1 MKEGRSER
9 GVPRSG
15 STEAP
20 TPRLCIDRRR
30 TRVGWKTMWL
40 KGRDIYVER
49 NYARE
54 VRPISFVRRRFDP
67 GKVPQKHSFPLERIV
82 GQQSAIKCSE
92 VGFQCSMV
100 LCGHIVESY
109 VDTTLWSAC
118 VHIVERS
125 AKTLDTP
132 GNPTHTSK
140 ARGRVTVMERMNLQV
155 QEFVS
160 FLRFFNLFSPD

>member
-1 MKEGRSER
+1 MEQPCSFQILFQSHWQYLWKLALIGGEPGLSGRQ
-9 GVPRSG
+9 
-15 STEAP
+15 
-20 TPRLCIDRRR
+20 C
-30 TRVGWKTMWL
+30 GWRAVT
-40 KGRDIYVER
+40 YVER

-92 VGFQCSMV
+92 VGFQCSVV
-100 LCGHIVESY
+100 LCG
-109 VDTTLWSAC
+109 

-160 FLRFFNLFSPD
+160 FLWFFNLFSPD

>member
-1 MKEGRSER
+1 M
-9 GVPRSG
+9 
-15 STEAP
+15 T
-20 TPRLCIDRRR
+20 
-30 TRVGWKTMWL
+30 
-40 KGRDIYVER
+40 YVER

-92 VGFQCSMV
+92 VGFQCSVV
-100 LCGHIVESY
+100 LCGV
-109 VDTTLWSAC
+109 LC
-118 VHIVERS
+118 GVHIVERS

-140 ARGRVTVMERMNLQV
+140 ARGRVTVMEGMNLQV

-160 FLRFFNLFSPD
+160 FLRF